1 MNTNN
6 ILNKIMNKSE
16 EELKEKEENQV
27 ENEQPEEGESENKY
41 QDVEREEL
49 IALLKESNDELEN
62 LKQERDELKDTVLR
76 KAAELENYRKRVKR
90 ERSQIYSS
98 AKVKAVEDFLSVSDD
113 LTRTLE
119 ASEESEV
126 PESFLEGVTL
136 VADKFDEVL
145 EKHGV
150 QRIDEKM
157 VPFDVDLHDALMRQK
172 PEDDSVESDMVL
184 NVVENGY
191 KVDDRVVRHAKV
203 IVSE

>member
-6 ILNKIMNKSE
+6 FLNKIMNKSE
-16 EELKEKEENQV
+16 EKLKEKEVHQG
-27 ENEQPEEGESENKY
+27 ENEQPDKTGDENKY
-41 QDVEREEL
+41 QDIEREEL
-49 IALLKESNDELEN
+49 IALLEESNVELES
-62 LKQERDELKDTVLR
+62 LKQERDKLKDTVLR
-76 KAAELENYRKRVKR
+76 KAAELDNYQKRVER
-90 ERSQIYSS
+90 DRSQIYNS
-98 AKVKAVEDFLSVSDD
+98 AKTSALKDFLSISDD

-145 EKHGV
+145 NKHGV
-150 QRIDEKM
+150 QRIDEVM

-172 PEDDSVESDMVL
+172 PDDDSVKSDMVL
-184 NVVENGY
+184 KVVENGY